1 MANRKSIS
9 SAISA
14 AAVRL
19 IAGICTSSARSAS
32 LSTGTVAAS
41 ELIRSPGASNQL
53 VSIVADAIAHCLR
66 YPKFGLHLQQPTDAA
81 VASTSAAASAEPAI
95 PAAGTAATISAPS
108 RRSSTATTTET
119 TRTGSH

>member
-9 SAISA
+9 SAVSA

-19 IAGICTSSARSAS
+19 IAGICTSPARSAS

-41 ELIRSPGASNQL
+41 ELIRSPGASDQL
-53 VSIVADAIAHCLR
+53 ISIVADAIAHCLR
-66 YPKFGLHLQQPTDAA
+66 YPKFGLHVQQPTDAA
-81 VASTSAAASAEPAI
+81 VASASAEPAI
-95 PAAGTAATISAPS
+95 SATGTAATISAPS

>member
-9 SAISA
+9 SAVSA

-53 VSIVADAIAHCLR
+53 VSIVAYTIAHRVR
-66 YPKFGLHLQQPTDAA
+66 YAQFGLHLQQPTDAA
-81 VASTSAAASAEPAI
+81 VPSASASAEPSI
-95 PAAGTAATISAPS
+95 SAAGTAATISAPS

>member
-9 SAISA
+9 SAVSA

-53 VSIVADAIAHCLR
+53 VSIVANAIAHRVR
-66 YPKFGLHLQQPTDAA
+66 YAQFGLYLQQPTDAA
-81 VASTSAAASAEPAI
+81 VPSAAAAASAEPSI
-95 PAAGTAATISAPS
+95 SAAGTISAPS